1 MRIELNAGGLDGFSA
16 IVEFAL
22 SVDALDD
29 DIDSVIS
36 SFQSVKNAVSN
47 LEGGIGNLSGAVE
60 SLRKCI
66 YNEQDKKQNLTD
78 MGRRFDDF
86 LTLAMNVDDD
96 AADLVRKNKEEFYR
110 MNEHLRPV
118 VVEEEEKGL
127 FDMLVDSLA
136 SVGEFI
142 VETLV
147 ECADE
152 ILVIGA
158 TVVTVVGG
166 ALLIGFT
173 IITGGAGALL
183 IAGFAVL
190 GAGVG
195 MGVAGWKSYKG
206 DGDVDLVEVFKGG
219 LFGAVAGA
227 AVGATLFAAGQ
238 IAASFSGVG
247 GFIVSEFV
255 QGAGTGVAL
264 DFFNQTVMEGETVL
278 GFEDYDF
285 ARTVYEGFKG
295 GTVSVLVGSVMK
307 FTGLTSMFSEGMG
320 KILNIDSKFLKHIV
334 SNMPGNAIKGAFE
347 SLTGWGIDVALG
359 MDDGSYSIGTL
370 VFDMAFSTGFG
381 AVSDG
386 LNFKAQQFEIK
397 TRVMEN
403 IEKSRIARES
413 SHFGEA
419 PLSVEKQRIRSQT
432 RVRVMENIKASKIAR
447 SSSNFD
453 MHLKILDGA
462 PAPTPLSLLKN
473 IKIGTSSLF
482 GRGMG
487 EVDFSGLFISPKDIP
502 TGLFRKDDLT
512 MPLVTNPILF
522 SDKLIIS
529 APLLPTFSFGP
540 MVSVNGSN
548 SASGTRYKLFA

>member
-22 SVDALDD
+22 GVDALDE

-47 LEGGIGNLSGAVE
+47 LEGGIGNLGGAVE
-60 SLRKCI
+60 SLRKRI
-66 YNEQDKKQNLTD
+66 YNEESKKHNLID

-86 LTLAMNVDDD
+86 LTLAINMDKD
-96 AADLVRKNKEEFYR
+96 AAELVRKNKEEFYQ

-118 VVEEEEKGL
+118 VVEEEKKSL
-127 FDMLVDSLA
+127 LDKFLDTLVSA
-136 SVGEFI
+136 GEFI

-152 ILVIGA
+152 IFVIGA

-166 ALLIGFT
+166 VLLIGFT
-173 IITGGAGALL
+173 IITGGTGALL

-190 GAGVG
+190 GAGIG
-195 MGVAGWKSYKG
+195 MGVAGWKSYQG

-247 GFIVSEFV
+247 GFIASEFV

-295 GTVSVLVGSVMK
+295 GAVSALVGSVMK
-307 FTGLTSMFSEGMG
+307 FTGFTSKLSEGMG

-334 SNMPGNAIKGAFE
+334 ANMPGNAIKGGIE
-347 SLTGWGIDVALG
+347 SLTGLGIDVAFG
-359 MDDGSYSIGTL
+359 MDDGSYSIETL
-370 VFDMAFSTGFG
+370 LLDMAFSTGFG

-419 PLSVEKQRIRSQT
+419 PLSIEKQRIRSQT
-432 RVRVMENIKASKIAR
+432 RVRVMENIEASKIAR
-447 SSSNFD
+447 ASSNFD
-453 MHLKILDGA
+453 RYLKILDGA
-462 PAPTPLSLLKN
+462 PAPTPMSLMKN

-482 GRGMG
+482 GRATG
-487 EVDFSGLFISPKDIP
+487 EADFSGLFISQKDIP
-502 TGLFRKDDLT
+502 EGLFGKGLRT
-512 MPLVTNPILF
+512 IPRTSVPTLF
-522 SDKLIIS
+522 LDKLTIS
-529 APLLPTFSFGP
+529 MPSLPVFNLGP
-540 MVSVNGSN
+540 VSI
-548 SASGTRYKLFA
+548 SGLGGGIGKNNRLFA